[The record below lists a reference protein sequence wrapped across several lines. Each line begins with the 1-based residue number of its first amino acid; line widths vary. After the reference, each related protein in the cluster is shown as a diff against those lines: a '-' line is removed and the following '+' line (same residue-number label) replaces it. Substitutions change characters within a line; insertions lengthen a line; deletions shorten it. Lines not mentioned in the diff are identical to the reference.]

1 VSEEK
6 KIDPNAWMVTF
17 ADLVMLLLT
26 FFVLLL
32 TMSSMDKKKLQDLMT
47 HFNASTGVLELS
59 GAGEVYNLGGFI
71 NKYNNTESLLVV
83 DQKHFLTKLKLV
95 SNIKNML
102 KDLNNDITLSDDE
115 RGVAL
120 TFHGNILFDPGKTTL
135 RKEAYP
141 VLDVIADAIE
151 KCPNDILIMG
161 HSDNT
166 PIKDE
171 IYRSNWELSAYRGIS
186 VLDYLLMKKRL
197 SPFRF
202 TVGGSGSS
210 RPLYRNVNQKNRSL
224 NRRVEI
230 VFKHIREI

>member
-210 RPLYRNVNQKNRSL
+210 RPLYPNVNQKNRSL

>member
-1 VSEEK
+1 MSEEG
-6 KIDPNAWMVTF
+6 KIDPNSWMVTF

-32 TMSSMDKKKLQDLMT
+32 TMSSMDTKKLRNLMT
-47 HFNASTGVLELS
+47 HFKESTGVLEFS
-59 GAGEVYNLGGFI
+59 GAGEVYNIGNFI
-71 NKYNNTESLLVV
+71 NKYNDSDSLLVI
-83 DQKHFLTKLKLV
+83 DQKHFLTKVKLV

-102 KDLNNDITLSDDE
+102 KDLSNDITLSDDE

-120 TFHGNILFDPGKTTL
+120 TFNGNILFDPGKTTL
-135 RKEAYP
+135 REEAYP
-141 VLDVIADAIE
+141 VLDAVVDAIAE
-151 KCPNDILIMG
+151 CPNDILIMG

-171 IYRSNWELSAYRGIS
+171 TYRSNWELSAYRGIS
-186 VLDYLLMKKRL
+186 VLDYFLIKKDL
-197 SPFRF
+197 SPSRF

-210 RPLYRNVNQKNRSL
+210 NPLYPNTNEINRSL

-230 VFKHIREI
+230 VFKHLKEI

>member
-1 VSEEK
+1 VSEEEK
-6 KIDPNAWMVTF
+6 LDPNSWMVTF

-32 TMSSMDKKKLQDLMT
+32 TMSSMDTKKLRDLMT
-47 HFNASTGVLELS
+47 HFRESTGVLELA
-59 GAGEVYNLGGFI
+59 GAGKIYNLGGFV
-71 NKYNNTESLLVV
+71 NKYNETDSLLVV
-83 DQKHFLTKLKLV
+83 DQKHFLTKIKLV
-95 SNIKNML
+95 SNIKNLM
-102 KDLNNDITLSDDE
+102 KDVNNNITLSDDE

-120 TFHGNILFDPGKTTL
+120 TFHGNILFDPGKTSL

-141 VLDVIADAIE
+141 VLDLIADAIE
-151 KCPNDILIMG
+151 GCPNDILIMG

-171 IYRSNWELSAYRGIS
+171 LYTSNWELSAYRGIS
-186 VLDYLLMKKRL
+186 VLDYLLLKEGL
-197 SPFRF
+197 SPSRF

-210 RPLYRNVNQKNRSL
+210 IPLYPNTNEKNRSL

-230 VFKHIREI
+230 IFKHIKEI